1 MNRFVKL
8 STHKESLP
16 AKVFLVLHP
25 FLSLILPH
33 KTKRYSIKVLFIVIV
48 IAIGIP
54 PQNKK
59 TSLRERERDN

>member
-54 PQNKK
+54 PQKKNKFAW
-59 TSLRERERDN
+59 ERDN